1 MMEKI
6 SKIERKNFHL
16 YGFFFSFLLI
26 EKGKKEKHL
35 FFFWEFLYTVHLLK
49 HLNVE
54 AVCQISVSTMH
65 HDGDNNKL
73 RC

>member
-35 FFFWEFLYTVHLLK
+35 FFFLGVFIYCSFTETFKCGSRLSDICFNYAPRW
-49 HLNVE
+49 
-54 AVCQISVSTMH
+54 
-65 HDGDNNKL
+65 
-73 RC
+73 